1 MSNGQIIWES
11 FEGSELRNEG
21 TLTNLRPFAPR
32 KKFASCTQSY
42 QKVKETAFEV
52 FGRSGGV
59 ARSNRALCELRGLT
73 SELSQE
79 TEGA

>member
-1 MSNGQIIWES
+1 MVRLFGRVSRVQNYEMKG
-11 FEGSELRNEG
+11 RAD
-21 TLTNLRPFAPR
+21 NLRPFVPR
-32 KKFASCTQSY
+32 KKFASRTRPY

-59 ARSNRALCELRGLT
+59 ARSNRAVCELLGLT